1 MNKRLYHTLDSLISQ
16 YDQLTAE
23 KERRVAAIKDGVKGI
38 RLTPEQQYDL
48 NQRLYD
54 EYVAYKFDSAFYYID
69 RNVTALRGSGDQERW
84 KACVQVRCVPA
95 SR

>member
-1 MNKRLYHTLDSLISQ
+1 MIIVLLIQVALIAADHHTSSGDRRLDMNKRLYHTLDSLISQ

-54 EYVAYKFDSAFYYID
+54 EYVA
-69 RNVTALRGSGDQERW
+69 
-84 KACVQVRCVPA
+84 
-95 SR
+95 